1 MGQAAKDAHKKLNE
15 HEQLKR
21 EKARLEKKLEEDK
34 IKIAIARK
42 AMEDAK
48 KRAEEEARQKLL
60 EEERL
65 KSVEESIDKLHAAI
79 KEELSL
85 TSGLSQEDSSKEGAT
100 VGEVEIKNGEKA
112 GSISAFEGEK
122 EEPEAVNVN
131 RQDD

>member
-1 MGQAAKDAHKKLNE
+1 M
-15 HEQLKR
+15 
-21 EKARLEKKLEEDK
+21 

-79 KEELSL
+79 KQELSL

-100 VGEVEIKNGEKA
+100 VGEVEIKNVEKA
-112 GSISAFEGEK
+112 ESISANEK
-122 EEPEAVNVN
+122 EEPEAINVK
-131 RQDD
+131 RQDDFEADDKKE